1 MAIICRHYNWFIAR
15 TREVTKEN
23 YSQLPSYK
31 PKDFGSS
38 LNWSK
43 RKFRHF
49 EFLDAKGFIF
59 GLKTT
64 MPSNFLVKDG
74 IMNQSPTGSKDT
86 VYNRIRFSLEIEV
99 FHFQAQYLDAV
110 ALTVNRITRT
120 ASATE
125 DRRGISSVYDNPTDF
140 NLALLIGVKD

>member
-1 MAIICRHYNWFIAR
+1 
-15 TREVTKEN
+15 
-23 YSQLPSYK
+23 
-31 PKDFGSS
+31 
-38 LNWSK
+38 
-43 RKFRHF
+43 
-49 EFLDAKGFIF
+49 
-59 GLKTT
+59 